1 MKATFQR
8 STLLSQYPEVT
19 TEKGLQSCNK
29 SQRCIPFTA
38 SEEKRNFK
46 NGGNVRK
53 GKTRIVYFRIIINTK
68 SRDISINIKK
78 SYEEKNGLS
87 VILKFTTAQKM
98 KCSIKDFFSK
108 CDQIPSLLWIWPH
121 LLNKSVMK
129 NFVHCSSMTRA
140 WSVVVLSMFLTLNR
154 FLRCCSAVLVE
165 LSILINVHLE
175 GFHMISIS
183 INY

>member
-19 TEKGLQSCNK
+19 TEKGLKSCNK

-87 VILKFTTAQKM
+87 VILKY
-98 KCSIKDFFSK
+98 FFSK

-129 NFVHCSSMTRA
+129 NFVFCA
-140 WSVVVLSMFLTLNR
+140 LFIYDQSVVSSCVVYVFN
-154 FLRCCSAVLVE
+154 FE
-165 LSILINVHLE
+165 
-175 GFHMISIS
+175 
-183 INY
+183 

>member
-1 MKATFQR
+1 MKTTFQR

-29 SQRCIPFTA
+29 SQRCIPSTA

-46 NGGNVRK
+46 NGGNARK
-53 GKTRIVYFRIIINTK
+53 GKSWIVYFMIIINTK

-108 CDQIPSLLWIWPH
+108 CDQIRSFLWIWPH
-121 LLNKSVMK
+121 LLNKFSVE
-129 NFVHCSSMTRA
+129 NFVFCA
-140 WSVVVLSMFLTLNR
+140 LFIYDQSVVSSCVVYIFN
-154 FLRCCSAVLVE
+154 FE
-165 LSILINVHLE
+165 
-175 GFHMISIS
+175 
-183 INY
+183 